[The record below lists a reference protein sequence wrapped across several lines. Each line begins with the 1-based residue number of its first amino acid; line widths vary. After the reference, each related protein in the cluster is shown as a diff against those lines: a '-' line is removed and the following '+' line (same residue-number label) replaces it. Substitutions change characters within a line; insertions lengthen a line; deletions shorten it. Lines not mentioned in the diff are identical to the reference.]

1 MCLDRSEQN
10 NISYSRRSVHDMCE
24 NAHENH
30 NIIETSSIGFPIG
43 FVPQTAT
50 EYRLVHT
57 KL

>member
-50 EYRLVHT
+50 
-57 KL
+57 